1 MTDTANAFIQIAESD
16 ESIGRIINFGSNFEI
31 SIGKTVELIAEV
43 MGSEVDIISDKKRF
57 RPDNSEVEQLY
68 ADISLAKKIYGW
80 QNQSILELKDLEGE
94 LKTLL
99 IGFQQG
105 KI

>member
-1 MTDTANAFIQIAESD
+1 
-16 ESIGRIINFGSNFEI
+16 
-31 SIGKTVELIAEV
+31 
-43 MGSEVDIISDKKRF
+43 MGSEVDIISDKKDLA
-57 RPDNSEVEQLY
+57 DNSEVEQLY
-68 ADISLAKKIYGW
+68 ADISLAKKYMVGKTEY
-80 QNQSILELKDLEGE
+80 SELKDLEGE

>member
-1 MTDTANAFIQIAESD
+1 MHLSKLLKVMNRS
-16 ESIGRIINFGSNFEI
+16 GRIINFGSNFEI

-68 ADISLAKKIYGW
+68 ADISLAKKYMVG
-80 QNQSILELKDLEGE
+80 NQSILELKDLEGE